1 MTKSDLRLA
10 KKKILKCLTEDFEYG
25 RNKKTGEPL
34 KRKRK
39 NQAIFDAQDGEQVFI
54 GTDLE
59 MVMNAVVLGL
69 YFAMED
75 SKEETLAY
83 LRRTGQYDELR
94 SAD

>member
-1 MTKSDLRLA
+1 MTKPDLRLA

-39 NQAIFDAQDGEQVFI
+39 NQAIFDAKKGYQIFN

-69 YFAMED
+69 YFALED
-75 SKEETLAY
+75 SGEKV
-83 LRRTGQYDELR
+83 
-94 SAD
+94 